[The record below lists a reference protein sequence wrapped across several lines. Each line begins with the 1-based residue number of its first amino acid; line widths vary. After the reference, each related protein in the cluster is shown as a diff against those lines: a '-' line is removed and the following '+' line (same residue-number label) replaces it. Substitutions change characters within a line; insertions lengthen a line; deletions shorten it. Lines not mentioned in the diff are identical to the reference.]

1 MPDYSETRDLFS
13 RYLRARVPVI
23 VVRSIEPGRVMSLIA
38 ESASD
43 LRSMAYLVY
52 SRTEGLKELLTG
64 QSVSDDTSLSMALE
78 NAQQTYRS
86 RLNVNFIFTDV
97 DDLEDESPT
106 SRHFAELARM
116 AEQRQGTLIFLTTK
130 PVWTGLARL
139 GMSVQLDLP
148 TADELAE
155 TINEFVDNN
164 RGGTNLIEWQY
175 DEIRQAAE
183 ILNGVTETEAI
194 NVIASML
201 ARREPLMNVDL
212 PELSTFKDQIFG
224 DLSGIERIKMRDDY
238 KIGGLTN
245 LRKWLDERERHMKQ
259 DLSQTQLH
267 PPKGILLVGVPGC
280 GKSLS
285 AKAIASDWRLPL
297 YRLDMS
303 AILGMYVGQSESRL
317 REALDTAD
325 RVAPCVLWIDEIE
338 KGLAGGG
345 GSGDSGVARRLVGQ
359 FLFWLQE
366 STSKVF
372 LVATAN
378 DVTSLPPELL
388 RKGRFDEM
396 FFVDLPDAQD
406 REDILRLYFQR
417 YFSYDIPPHVALD
430 LVSATDGFSGSD
442 IDAVVHE
449 LALSHTDGGTT
460 VLPADWEIRQAFE
473 GVIPYSATNPE
484 DIANIRAW
492 AQGRCRPAGA
502 LEGSAATFP
511 AQGPGPI
518 RRVLTE

>member
-1 MPDYSETRDLFS
+1 MPDFAETQDLFS

-23 VVRSIEPGRVMSLIA
+23 VVRSIEPGRVMSLISGA
-38 ESASD
+38 ASD
-43 LRSMAYLVY
+43 LRAMAYLVY
-52 SRTEGLKELLTG
+52 SRTEGLKELLSN

-78 NAQQTYRS
+78 NARTTLKSRS
-86 RLNVNFIFTDV
+86 NVNFIFTDI

-116 AEQRQGTLIFLTTK
+116 AEQRQGTLIFVTSK
-130 PVWTGLARL
+130 PVWTGLGRL

-148 TADELAE
+148 TVEELTE
-155 TINEFVDNN
+155 VIDDFINAN
-164 RGGTNLIEWQY
+164 RGGATVIEWQY

-201 ARREPLMNVDL
+201 ARREPLMNADL
-212 PELSTFKDQIFG
+212 PELSAFKDQIFG
-224 DLSGIERIKMRDDY
+224 DLSGIERIKLKDDY
-238 KIGGLTN
+238 KVGGLVN
-245 LRKWLDERERHMKQ
+245 LRQWLTERERHMKQ
-259 DLSQTQLH
+259 DLSQTHLH

-285 AKAIASDWRLPL
+285 ARAIASEWRLPL

-303 AILGMYVGQSESRL
+303 AILGMYVGQSEQRL
-317 REALDTAD
+317 REALETAD

-338 KGLAGGG
+338 KGLAGSG
-345 GSGDSGVARRLVGQ
+345 GSADSGVTRRLVGQ

-378 DVTSLPPELL
+378 DVSSLPPELL

-396 FFVDLPDAQD
+396 FFVDLPDASD

-417 YFSYDIPPHVALD
+417 YFDYDIPPDVVGD
-430 LVSATDGFSGSD
+430 LVHATDGFSGSD

-449 LALSHTDGGTT
+449 LALSHTEGGRTA
-460 VLPADWEIRQAFE
+460 LPADWEIRRAFE

-484 DIANIRAW
+484 DIAAIRGW
-492 AQGRCRPAGA
+492 AEGRCRPAGA
-502 LEGSAATFP
+502 VQEHGAFP
-511 AQGPGPI
+511 PQGPASI
-518 RRVLTE
+518 RRVLTD

>member
-1 MPDYSETRDLFS
+1 MPDYRETHDLFS

-23 VVRSIEPGRVMSLIA
+23 IVRSIEPGRVMSLISEA
-38 ESASD
+38 ASE
-43 LRSMAYLVY
+43 LRSMAYLSY
-52 SRTEGLKELLTG
+52 SRTEGLKELLTN

-78 NAQQTYRS
+78 NARTTFRS
-86 RLNVNFIFTDV
+86 RSNVNFIFTDV
-97 DDLEDESPT
+97 DEIDDETPT

-116 AEQRQGTLIFLTTK
+116 AEQRQGTLIFLTSK

-139 GMSVQLDLP
+139 GMTVHLDLP
-148 TADELAE
+148 TVDELAE
-155 TINEFVDNN
+155 TIDAFIDGN
-164 RGGTNLIEWQY
+164 RAGSTVIEWQY

-201 ARREPLMNVDL
+201 ARREPLMNADL
-212 PELSTFKDQIFG
+212 PELSAFKDQIFG
-224 DLSGIERIKMRDDY
+224 DLSGIERIKLRDDY
-238 KIGGLTN
+238 KIGGLGN
-245 LRKWLDERERHMKQ
+245 LRQWLSERERHMKQ
-259 DLSQTQLH
+259 DLSQTNLH

-285 AKAIASDWRLPL
+285 AKAIATDWRLPL

-317 REALDTAD
+317 REALETAD

-338 KGLAGGG
+338 KGLAGAS
-345 GSGDSGVARRLVGQ
+345 GSGDSGVTRRLVGQ

-396 FFVDLPDAQD
+396 FFVDLPDEQD

-417 YFSYDIPPHVALD
+417 YFAYDLPPDIALD
-430 LVSATDGFSGSD
+430 LVRATEGFSGSD
-442 IDAVVHE
+442 LDAVVHE
-449 LALSHTDGGTT
+449 LALSHTDSGRTS
-460 VLPADWEIRQAFE
+460 LPADWEIRKAFE
-473 GVIPYSATNPE
+473 EVIPYSATNPE
-484 DIANIRAW
+484 DIANIRGW
-492 AQGRCRPAGA
+492 AQGRCRPGA
-502 LEGSAATFP
+502 LEGSGAGFP
-511 AQGPGPI
+511 PQGPGSI
-518 RRVLTE
+518 RRVLTD